1 MKKGCVTIIV
11 FAVLYYLIAYFFCR
25 INPDVTYSWY
35 SGIWHGIF
43 WFPNLIMSLFSDS
56 IYAKAPNC
64 TFWYSLL
71 YFATIIVCSLLSSVI
86 RGVID
91 TMHDKNSI

>member
-1 MKKGCVTIIV
+1 MKKGCITIIV

-43 WFPNLIMSLFSDS
+43 WVPNLIMSLFSDS
-56 IYAKAPNC
+56 IYMKAHLC
-64 TFWYSLL
+64 TIGYNVC
-71 YFATIIVCSLLSSVI
+71 YYATIIVV
-86 RGVID
+86 
-91 TMHDKNSI
+91 SIVGSIINNVMSEMNNK